1 MAQSTE
7 TRKVTIEIIT
17 SNGGTPNPIKPEP
30 TNENGEIE
38 RKEFDKLESVLI
50 NQASNQAKS
59 VVKQAVNSTL
69 NIYYNMKEDYM
80 LENNVNQIKTILG
93 KTTSFAT
100 TITGGFAVGNV
111 GGAVI
116 ASAGWLISEG
126 ISQGTKIRDLYSQIN
141 SSNYDKAFTRQRVG
155 LIDNGRG
162 TEN

>member
-7 TRKVTIEIIT
+7 TRKVTIEIIS

-30 TNENGEIE
+30 TNENGKIE
-38 RKEFDKLESVLI
+38 RKEFDKLESILI
-50 NQASNQAKS
+50 NQAYNQAKS

-100 TITGGFAVGNV
+100 TIAGGFAVGNV
-111 GGAVI
+111 GGAI
-116 ASAGWLISEG
+116 ISGAGWVISEG
-126 ISQGTKIRDLYSQIN
+126 ISQGTRMRDLYSQIN

-155 LIDNGRG
+155 LTDNGRG

>member
-30 TNENGEIE
+30 TNENGKIE

-50 NQASNQAKS
+50 NQAYNQAKS
-59 VVKQAVNSTL
+59 VVNQAVNSTL

-80 LENNVNQIKTILG
+80 LENNVNTIKTILG

-100 TITGGFAVGNV
+100 TIAGGFAVGNV
-111 GGAVI
+111 GGAI
-116 ASAGWLISEG
+116 ISGAGWVISEG
-126 ISQGTKIRDLYSQIN
+126 ISQGTRMRDLYSQIN

-155 LIDNGRG
+155 LTDNGRG